1 MKPLTYAGAGVDID
15 AGAEVV
21 ERIRAAVASTT
32 RDVKILGGL
41 GGFAGMVELPEL
53 NEPVLVSAT
62 DGVGTKVMIA
72 EALGIYDTVGI
83 DLVAMS
89 VNDLLVT
96 GARPL
101 FFLDYLAVGKLEPE
115 KAAAL
120 VEGVAT
126 GCRRAGC
133 ALLGGETAEMP
144 DLYQGGHF
152 DMAGFAVGVVEKSA
166 IIDGSRVAAGDVLL
180 AMPSSGV
187 HSNGFSLVRMILE
200 VNNISYQDN
209 IDALG
214 ASSIGRLLLTPTEI
228 YAESVAAIMKAAAVR
243 AMAHITGGGLPD
255 NLPRVIP
262 DGLCAHIDRSSWRVP
277 ALFNTLQELGN
288 VADAEMFRTFNMGV
302 GFVAVVPKGDAQK
315 AQAAAPGSFIIGE
328 ITASKGGNRVE
339 LA

>member
-32 RDVKILGGL
+32 GDVKILGGL
-41 GGFAGMVELPEL
+41 GGFAGMVELPKL

-72 EALGIYDTVGI
+72 EALGLYDTVGI

-180 AMPSSGV
+180 ALPSSGV
-187 HSNGFSLVRMILE
+187 HSNGFSLVRMILD
-200 VNNISYQDN
+200 VNSISYQDN
-209 IDALG
+209 IEALG
-214 ASSIGRLLLTPTEI
+214 ASSIGQLLLTPTEI
-228 YAESVAAIMKAAAVR
+228 YAESVAAIMKAADVR

-277 ALFNTLQELGN
+277 ALFTTLQELGN
-288 VADAEMFRTFNMGV
+288 VADAEMFRTFNMGI
-302 GFVAVVPKGDAQK
+302 GFVAVVPKGDAEK
-315 AQAAAPGSFIIGE
+315 AQAAVAGSFLIGE